1 MRNLSNYIYVFDKYL
16 NFYNIQYTFHLALST
31 DCSID
36 INSTQLRGKDL
47 SCWNVISA
55 FLAVRSDLNMLHRAI
70 APFVETRRSVTRKSN
85 STTSISRW
93 PKISEVVR
101 TLGEC
106 EGRRRAGEGCA
117 KCRVIS
123 LHRATRA
130 NPRRCLL
137 IKCRRR

>member
-1 MRNLSNYIYVFDKYL
+1 MYLKYL

-31 DCSID
+31 DGSIG

-70 APFVETRRSVTRKSN
+70 VPFVETRRSVTRKSN

-93 PKISEVVR
+93 PRNAK
-101 TLGEC
+101 
-106 EGRRRAGEGCA
+106 GEGERGKGA
-117 KCRVIS
+117 QS
-123 LHRATRA
+123 AE
-130 NPRRCLL
+130 
-137 IKCRRR
+137 